1 MNEQIHEQLSALMD
15 GELERDQARFLLK
28 RAAADN
34 ALPQRWLRYHVA
46 RQALRRQEI
55 TIVAGFADGVMA
67 RIDLEASAR
76 GGGRLLR
83 WGAGGAIAASG
94 AVAALV
100 LTRPALDSSAAPA
113 LVARGAP
120 SPVVPASAPQIASSN
135 VSPLEFRA
143 PLLAPNR
150 PAEAAPASFG
160 TGGFSTGGFST
171 GGFSQMTPTDP
182 QVQLYLFHPQSTAGM
197 TVQPGFVPY
206 RLLAIPQHVDPAR
219 AAPATGDERKRQ

>member
-28 RAAADN
+28 RAATDSE
-34 ALPQRWLRYHVA
+34 LPQRWSRYHVA
-46 RQALRRQEI
+46 RQALRRQEV

-67 RIDLEASAR
+67 RIDLEAGAR
-76 GGGRLLR
+76 SGGHFLR
-83 WGAGGAIAASG
+83 WGAGGAIAASV

-100 LTRPALDSSAAPA
+100 LTRPTLDNSADPA
-113 LVARGAP
+113 LVARSAP
-120 SPVVPASAPQIASSN
+120 SPVVPASAPQIASGN
-135 VSPLEFRA
+135 VSLASGHVSPREFRT
-143 PLLAPNR
+143 PLLVPNQ

-160 TGGFSTGGFST
+160 T

-219 AAPATGDERKRQ
+219 TAPATGAERKQQ